1 MSRFMQVTGHGHA
14 GAEGLGASVQGE
26 FAALRADLARVRA
39 ISADAVAKMGSGFR
53 DLREQSR
60 QQHELVQ
67 SLVALLDGAGAAGHG
82 RRAGLQSFT
91 TQTGALLRDL
101 LENILASSARSVET
115 AEQMGGLT
123 ASLDDVV
130 KLTGGAKRLADHT
143 RLLALNATMEAA
155 RAGAAGTGFSV
166 VAREVKNLS
175 AESHGFSDQI
185 SETVTQA
192 RSHLTRSLAS
202 TQGLAA
208 KDQRLVEASRARMG
222 ALDAEIA
229 DLNARVSEHLA
240 RAAAVAKT
248 IDQGVGLSLTALQFE
263 DLLSQV
269 TDQIDRRLNA
279 LEPLAAGLARS
290 LDDVANDP
298 SPGGVAAALGGLR
311 GLSEAVG
318 AGARRTV
325 EQTSMDAG
333 DVTLF

>member
-1 MSRFMQVTGHGHA
+1 MQVTGHGHA

-67 SLVALLDGAGAAGHG
+67 SLVTLLDGAGAGHG

-229 DLNARVSEHLA
+229 DLNAQVSEHLA

-311 GLSEAVG
+311 GLSDAVG